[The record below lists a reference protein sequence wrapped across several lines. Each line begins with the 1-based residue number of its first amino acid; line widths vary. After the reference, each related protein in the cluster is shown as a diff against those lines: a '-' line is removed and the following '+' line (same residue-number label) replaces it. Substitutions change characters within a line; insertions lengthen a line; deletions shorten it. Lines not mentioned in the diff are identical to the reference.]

1 MRRLARTWMTEVKL
15 HAVRRSHPV
24 NSPARRSLPALII
37 AVLAT
42 QCLEAMAQETA
53 MSAAAVVQFDT
64 EFLVAG
70 GGRNVDISRFEKG
83 SVVLPGVYRAD
94 VHVNGNYVTRMD
106 VDFLGVD
113 DGADAVARFDEAMLV
128 RLGVDVD
135 QLSDAVRVQLAAAG
149 AGLRIEDAV
158 ADATSRFDF
167 GAQRLD
173 VGIPQAALLRH
184 ARGYVDPANWD
195 AGVNAASLGYSFNAY
210 RQKLRHGDAVTQ
222 GYLGVNAG
230 LNLVGWRLHHDGSYS
245 FDTKGRRDYQ
255 AIATYAKREVAS
267 LSAELTLGE
276 AFTSGELFDS
286 VGFRGVR
293 LETDDRM
300 LPESRRGYA
309 PTVRGVANSNAR
321 ISIRQGGTLIHETTV
336 APGAFE
342 IDDLYATGYGGD
354 LEVTIQEADGSQR
367 MFSVPFAAVPLSL
380 RPGVS
385 RFSATLGTLRQ
396 TRAPDEP
403 LFAQGTW
410 QRGLS
415 NQVTGYA
422 GATAA
427 KDYAAAM
434 VGVALNTR
442 VGAVGADITQS
453 STQTARGGVVRGAS
467 YRLSYARDIAA
478 TGTNVSIAA
487 YRYSTG
493 GFYGLGEA
501 MQARE
506 AARRND
512 VWEPQRQRNRAS
524 LSLGQRLGERHGRLY
539 ATASLSDYWNR
550 SGSDINYSLGYS
562 GVLGRMNYGVSANRQ
577 HMADGR
583 ADTQYY
589 VSLTLP
595 LGGNG
600 RTRTLSNNASYSDSG
615 RSRVQSTLSGTA
627 GESNQLAY
635 GMSLAHTRG
644 ANGNN
649 DSDLGAN
656 LSYRASKADLQASM
670 ALGNHYSQASVGAR
684 GALVIHPGG
693 WTLSQPLSETFGIV
707 EVADAQGAR
716 LLNAAG
722 VTVDGRGYAVVPHL
736 TPYRANTISIDPK
749 GLSTDVELK
758 LNSQQ
763 VTPRAGAVAMVRF
776 ATESGRSAV
785 LEVRRPDGSVL
796 PFGANVLDEQDKEV
810 GVVGQGGR
818 IFVRGLRDQGTLT
831 VRWAD
836 HARALCHID
845 YALPAR
851 AGRDAGVQVIA
862 GQCMEGQ
869 AAAQAAEVAPQWYLA
884 GEE

>member
-1 MRRLARTWMTEVKL
+1 MRTWKIAVNLPAAARYRPVATP
-15 HAVRRSHPV
+15 VRRH
-24 NSPARRSLPALII
+24 LPALIVAI
-37 AVLAT
+37 LAT
-42 QCLEAMAQETA
+42 QCLEAMGQETA

-70 GGRNVDISRFEKG
+70 GGRNVDISRFERG

-94 VHVNGNYVTRMD
+94 LQVNGDYVARAD
-106 VDFLGVD
+106 VTFRSLEA
-113 DGADAVARFDEAMLV
+113 GADAVACIDESLLARFGADMSLLDPAIRD
-128 RLGVDVD
+128 RL
-135 QLSDAVRVQLAAAG
+135 AVAAACE
-149 AGLRIEDAV
+149 RIEDV
-158 ADATSRFDF
+158 IADARVHFDF
-167 GAQRLD
+167 AAQRLE
-173 VGIPQAALLRH
+173 VSIPQVAMLRR
-184 ARGYVDPANWD
+184 ARGYVDPSNWD
-195 AGVNAASLGYSFNAY
+195 AGINAASLGYSFNVY
-210 RQKLRHGDAVTQ
+210 QQKMRGNAAVTR

-230 LNLVGWRLHHDGSYS
+230 LNVGGWRLRHDGSYS
-245 FDTKGRRDYQ
+245 FDTRGQRDYQ
-255 AIATYAKREVAS
+255 AMATYAKREVAA

-276 AFTSGELFDS
+276 AFTSGDLFDS

-321 ISIRQGGTLIHETTV
+321 ITIRQGGSLIHETTV

-380 RPGVS
+380 RPGVT
-385 RFSATLGTLRQ
+385 RFSATMGELRQ
-396 TRAPDEP
+396 HQGRDEP

-415 NQVTGYA
+415 NRVTGYA
-422 GATAA
+422 GVTAA
-427 KDYAAAM
+427 PDYAAGM

-442 VGAVGADITQS
+442 LGAVGADVTQS
-453 STQTARGGVVRGAS
+453 STVLADGNAVRGAS

-478 TGTNVSIAA
+478 TGTHVAIAA

-506 AARRND
+506 AERHSD
-512 VWEPQRQRNRAS
+512 VWAPQRQRNRAS
-524 LSLGQRLGERHGRLY
+524 LSMGQRLGERHGRLH

-550 SGSDINYSLGYS
+550 PGSDVNYSFGYS
-562 GVLGRMNYGVSANRQ
+562 GSLGRMNYGISANRQ
-577 HMADGR
+577 HSADGR

-589 VSLTLP
+589 ASLTVP
-595 LGGNG
+595 LGSVG
-600 RTRTLSNNASYSDSG
+600 RSRTLSNNLSYNDGG
-615 RSRVQSTLSGTA
+615 RSRAQSTLSGTM
-627 GESNQLAY
+627 GEENQLSY
-635 GMSLAHTRG
+635 GLSLAHARG
-644 ANGNN
+644 G
-649 DSDLGAN
+649 DIDSTSDLNAN
-656 LSYRASKADLQASM
+656 LMYRAGKADLQASM
-670 ALGNHYSQASVGAR
+670 AVGSHHSQASVGAR
-684 GALVIHPGG
+684 GAVVIHADG

-707 EVADAQGAR
+707 EVADAKGAR

-722 VTVDGRGYAVVPHL
+722 VKVDGRGYAVIPYL

-763 VTPRAGAVAMVRF
+763 VTPRAGAVAKVRF

-785 LEVRRPDGSVL
+785 LEVRRQDGSVL
-796 PFGANVLDEQDKEV
+796 PFGANVIDEDDREV

-818 IFVRGLRDQGTLT
+818 IFVRGLRETGTLT

-836 HARALCHID
+836 DARALCRID
-845 YALPAR
+845 YHLPAR
-851 AGRDAGVQVIA
+851 GKDEGIQVVP
-862 GQCMEGQ
+862 GQCVTQVADLREDD
-869 AAAQAAEVAPQWYLA
+869 AAPVWNFLS
-884 GEE
+884 GE